1 MLQAIQPL
9 GFAPQT
15 SIATQ
20 LPASRESVSRFESLL
35 YAPGAKSTATTPAGT
50 IAFNSHPEA
59 ASTPA
64 GTSRLRAY
72 ADEVSALWRASAQR
86 SEQIMNAPGVSYRDL
101 LMFQREMSSTLVS
114 VELASKTSGMVES
127 GVQTLIQRS

>member
-1 MLQAIQPL
+1 MQAIQPL
-9 GFAPQT
+9 GYMPQT
-15 SIATQ
+15 STATQ
-20 LPASRESVSRFESLL
+20 LPAARESVARFESLL
-35 YAPGAKSTATTPAGT
+35 YAPGATSTAPNPTGA
-50 IAFNSHPEA
+50 IALGWQPEA
-59 ASTPA
+59 GSFAA
-64 GTSRLRAY
+64 RASRLREY
-72 ADEVSALWRASAQR
+72 ADEISALWRANAQR